1 MQEYLSKGE
10 LDERVKALVASE
22 EDVDKPAKFAFI
34 GFKQQAVTYY
44 LSTKEIATRY
54 LNFLPIPGVYEP
66 CISLESVDGK
76 AWAI

>member
-1 MQEYLSKGE
+1 MKSLLS
-10 LDERVKALVASE
+10 SE
-22 EDVDKPAKFAFI
+22 EEADRPAKFAMI

-44 LSTKEIATRY
+44 LSTKEIATEY

-66 CISLESVDGK
+66 CISLDSVDGK